1 MDSKW
6 KKSKVLQAQ
15 HYYSNK
21 FGKVV
26 RIHGR
31 EVFVKTPFNYGQCFA
46 MVFMEG
52 KEFYPS
58 KILVKEFYPHP
69 LVKY

>member
-6 KKSKVLQAQ
+6 KKSKVFQAQ

-31 EVFVKTPFNYGQCFA
+31 EVFVKTPFNFGQCFA

-52 KEFYPS
+52 TEFFD
-58 KILVKEFYPHP
+58 E
-69 LVKY
+69 